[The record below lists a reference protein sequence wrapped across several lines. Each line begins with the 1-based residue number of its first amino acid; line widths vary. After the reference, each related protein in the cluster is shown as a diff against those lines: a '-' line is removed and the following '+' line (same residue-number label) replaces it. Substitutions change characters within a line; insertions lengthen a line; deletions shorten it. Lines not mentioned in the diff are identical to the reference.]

1 MDSADVR
8 IFCEIAFRS
17 PIYDGYN
24 VRRRGASEIGRKLG
38 LDEKT
43 VRSRIEQM
51 ERSGFIKYY
60 QATPDLTLFGMRD
73 VGIFRFGTYNLAT
86 KFALIDKMQDVPRLI
101 ESTDYIGLFS
111 TASIAGASPEEVR
124 READG
129 LTRLFELSTVRLGD
143 WKIKSSSARLDRLDW
158 QIIKGLRYDARTS
171 DKDLAEKLSVTVR
184 VVGYRT
190 ARLLESGAVNV
201 KAVINPQK
209 QEGLIFYELE
219 VFSKGQGQREISMW
233 LRQHFGEKLWNLVNP
248 AEGVILAS
256 LFCFSMA
263 EPEESVMTV
272 LRQDGVARCRLYI
285 LKEVIEPKKPNWIDS
300 LIEFR
305 IGGESEGPK
314 ESLG

>member
-1 MDSADVR
+1 MR

-17 PIYDGYN
+17 PSYDVSN
-24 VRRRGASEIGRKLG
+24 ERRPSASEIGRKLR

-43 VRSRIEQM
+43 VRSRIGQM

-60 QATPDLTLFGMRD
+60 QTTPDLTLFGMRD

-86 KFALIDKMQDVPRLI
+86 KFALIDKMQEVPRLV
-101 ESTDYIGLFS
+101 ESADYIGLFS

-124 READG
+124 READA
-129 LTRLFELSTVRLGD
+129 LTKLFELSTIRIGD
-143 WKIKSSSARLDRLDW
+143 WKIRPSSARLDRLDW

-184 VVGYRT
+184 VVGYRIS
-190 ARLLESGAVNV
+190 RLLGSGAINL

-219 VFSKGQGQREISMW
+219 VFLKGQGQKEISRW
-233 LRQHFGEKLWNLVNP
+233 LSQRFGGKLWNLVIST
-248 AEGVILAS
+248 EGVILAS

-272 LRQDGVARCRLYI
+272 LRQEGVARCRLYI
-285 LKEVIEPKKPNWIDS
+285 LKEVLEPKKPNWIDS
-300 LIEFR
+300 LIELR
-305 IGGESEGPK
+305 IGSESE
-314 ESLG
+314 